1 MVTFMIWMSR
11 LPSRLPLSAATIVW
25 LLAASANAQQQ
36 TTYDVKTI
44 NFDLWCQE
52 QANLPPDRCD
62 RRLPEDEQRFE
73 AFRATIEKYE
83 LSHLQDKERER
94 NFDKNVL
101 HNDPIDQPLSTQ
113 NTSPDTSTKTNP

>member
-11 LPSRLPLSAATIVW
+11 LSLSAATVV
-25 LLAASANAQQQ
+25 LLGLSANAQQPA
-36 TTYDVKTI
+36 TYDVKTI

-62 RRLPEDEQRFE
+62 QRLPEDEKKFE
-73 AFRATIEKYE
+73 EFRATIEKYE
-83 LSHLQDKERER
+83 LSHLRDKERER

-101 HNDPIDQPLSTQ
+101 HNDPIDQPLNPQ
-113 NTSPDTSTKTNP
+113 ATSPDTSTKTNP

>member
-1 MVTFMIWMSR
+1 MFWMRRFSI
-11 LPSRLPLSAATIVW
+11 PAAAVA
-25 LLAASANAQQQ
+25 LLAIPASAQQQQ

-52 QANLPPDRCD
+52 QANLPADRCD
-62 RRLPEDEQRFE
+62 QRLPEDEKRFE

-94 NFDKNVL
+94 NFDKNLL
-101 HNDPIDQPLSTQ
+101 HNDPIDQPLNTQ
-113 NTSPDTSTKTNP
+113 TTSPDTSTKTNP